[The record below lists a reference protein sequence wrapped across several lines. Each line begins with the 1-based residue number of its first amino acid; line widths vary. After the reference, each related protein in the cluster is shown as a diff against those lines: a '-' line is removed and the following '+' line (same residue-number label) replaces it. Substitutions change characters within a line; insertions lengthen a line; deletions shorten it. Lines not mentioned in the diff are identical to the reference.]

1 MVDGI
6 ICMRYN
12 SKLLRYM
19 GEIQE
24 QNFGRI
30 TLLFI
35 AVSLCFG
42 LF

>member
-30 TLLFI
+30 T
-35 AVSLCFG
+35 
-42 LF
+42 